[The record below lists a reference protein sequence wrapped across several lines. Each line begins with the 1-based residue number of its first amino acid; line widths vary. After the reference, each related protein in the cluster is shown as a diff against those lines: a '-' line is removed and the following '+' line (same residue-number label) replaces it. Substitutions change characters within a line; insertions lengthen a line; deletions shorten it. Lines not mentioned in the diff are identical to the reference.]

1 MALTVICHISHVVV
15 LLWHVYAKR
24 SERHL
29 PHSLFSRPSI
39 LFNPSLPRFMQRT
52 PSSHTEFG
60 LLYEPAS
67 HRDDVRTG
75 KFIGMRSSVAMN
87 QPGRWHIVD
96 HFNSLHKP
104 KNKRDLMSFLRASL
118 CPLLSQSQQNT
129 TKHLEEASLSIQFN
143 SIQEHPICNHNLS
156 SPSSW
161 HLSHSPRPR
170 QLPHQTKSRPAN
182 STGCCYAHCLE
193 LHFATPNAS

>member
-1 MALTVICHISHVVV
+1 M

-129 TKHLEEASLSIQFN
+129 TKHLEEVSLSIQSKN
-143 SIQEHPICNHNLS
+143 IQYATTNFLRRPPGIYYIRRGRASCHTRRSRGPPTQRVVAMPIA
-156 SPSSW
+156 W
-161 HLSHSPRPR
+161 
-170 QLPHQTKSRPAN
+170 N
-182 STGCCYAHCLE
+182 STLQHPMRADNENDGTMC
-193 LHFATPNAS
+193 S